1 MLACYQRL
9 RPCRSTESLNWDKS
23 TSWAD
28 GNWTCGWTRDDVAD
42 LNTVRHLEGFDVFLF
57 SKWKKQKSPPWRQ
70 VFGLITSGRCF
81 QGSVSQRPSGL
92 KSSSVSRSLISSVPD
107 CWTSAPA
114 ACFTVFPQQRAQ
126 RAVCWWSR
134 EPVGM
139 GSCPRAAA
147 TQQMAVAG
155 KESVTVCFQRV
166 LLQHW
171 TTLPPSTVCT
181 LLEAIFS
188 SRWNTRL

>member
-1 MLACYQRL
+1 METEPVAKREMMSLIWTLSDAQR
-9 RPCRSTESLNWDKS
+9 D
-23 TSWAD
+23 
-28 GNWTCGWTRDDVAD
+28 
-42 LNTVRHLEGFDVFLF
+42 LF
-57 SKWKKQKSPPWRQ
+57 SCFPSVKVKIDRSPPWCQ
-70 VFGLITSGRCF
+70 VFGVITSGRCF

-92 KSSSVSRSLISSVPD
+92 KSSSVSLLLVSFVPD

-126 RAVCWWSR
+126 RAACWWRR